1 MSLTARRPNISTVAK
16 PTMPPKIPK
25 KVIAPLRVIAISP
38 KQSIKRP
45 LALPSLKGWGFLVH

>member
-25 KVIAPLRVIAISP
+25 KVIIPLRVIKILGKWVP
-38 KQSIKRP
+38 QR
-45 LALPSLKGWGFLVH
+45 L